1 MNGTDVVVGID
12 GTPACGATLQ
22 WAADEAAR
30 SDARLRVVVAFPGD
44 DQDDRSAAVA
54 AAEAAA
60 AVVRGY
66 RPGLDAT
73 GSAVPGDPATV
84 LQAMAADAALVVV
97 GSRGHTALSAA
108 LGSGSGTRVALRA
121 PGCIAVVRGR
131 AGAAGPVVVG
141 LDGSPTDNR
150 LLATAFEHAARRGC
164 EVVAVRVL
172 NPLAVPWGG
181 VGIAA
186 MMPGPVSD
194 RATVLAELTDDVGR
208 WHEKYPTVPAT
219 ARVPIG
225 EPTSVLLDASGE
237 AQLLVLGGRAHGPA
251 AALLAGSVVQ
261 RLLFHAECPLLIA
274 HGERD
279 A

>member
-1 MNGTDVVVGID
+1 MKGTDVVVGID
-12 GTPACGATLQ
+12 GTPACGAALQ

-30 SDARLRVVVAFPGD
+30 SDARLRVVVAFPRGD
-44 DQDDRSAAVA
+44 EDDRRAAVA
-54 AAEAAA
+54 AAQAAA
-60 AVVRGY
+60 AVVRAN

-84 LQAMAADAALVVV
+84 LEAMAAEAALVVV

-108 LGSGSGTRVALRA
+108 LGGGSGTRVALHAR
-121 PGCIAVVRGR
+121 GGVAVVRGR

-141 LDGSPTDNR
+141 VDGSHHDNR

-172 NPLAVPWGG
+172 TPPVTPWGD
-181 VGIAA
+181 GIPAL
-186 MMPGPVSD
+186 MPTARD

-225 EPTSVLLDASGE
+225 EPASALLDASGE

-261 RLLFHAECPLLIA
+261 RLLFHADCPLLIM
-274 HGERD
+274 HGERGG
-279 A
+279 